1 MTTTLEARRPRRA
14 QAGINERRGVMSTR
28 TKETLFTVA
37 YGCVLFQFFAMLATT
52 LAVFELDAPG
62 MVQTAALFASI
73 FLGVAALVVMSL
85 RPRLERE
92 LLRDTSSRGTRTRVL
107 TLVQPAKRA
116 L

>member
-1 MTTTLEARRPRRA
+1 
-14 QAGINERRGVMSTR
+14 MSTR

-62 MVQTAALFASI
+62 VVQTAALFASI
-73 FLGVAALVVMSL
+73 FLGLAALVVMTL
-85 RPRLERE
+85 RPMLERE
-92 LLRDTSSRGTRTRVL
+92 LLRDTTSTRGTKTRAL

-116 L
+116 AYE